1 MRTPPTETITVSRA
15 DDTPAG
21 GRRVIG
27 TPATVGTVQALV
39 EPCAYDLADIAG
51 RRTITHG
58 CNLYHRGG
66 LPFGILVGDLLT
78 VRGQTMR
85 VTQTPEIWQRGD
97 TGIGVKIHAE
107 EGEDQ

>member
-1 MRTPPTETITVSRA
+1 MRTPPTETIAISRA
-15 DDTPAG
+15 DETTADGA
-21 GRRVIG
+21 
-27 TPATVGTVQALV
+27 ASVGTVRALV
-39 EPCAYDLADIAG
+39 EPCAYDRIDTAG

-85 VTQTPEIWQRGD
+85 VTQPPEVWQRGD

>member
-1 MRTPPTETITVSRA
+1 MRTPSAETITVSRA
-15 DDTPAG
+15 DETTTD
-21 GRRVIG
+21 GRRVSAVP
-27 TPATVGTVQALV
+27 TVVGTVQALV
-39 EPCAYDLADIAG
+39 EPCAYDRTDTAG

-78 VRGQTMR
+78 VRDQTMR
-85 VTQTPEIWQRGD
+85 VTQTPEVWQRGN

>member
-1 MRTPPTETITVSRA
+1 MRTPPTETITVART
-15 DDTPAG
+15 DETTID
-21 GRRVIG
+21 GRRLA
-27 TPATVGTVQALV
+27 TAPATVGTVQALV
-39 EPCAYDLADIAG
+39 EPCAYDRTDTAG

-58 CNLYHRGG
+58 CNLYHRGS

-78 VRGQTMR
+78 VRGRPMR
-85 VTQTPEIWQRGD
+85 VTRTPEVWQRGD

>member
-1 MRTPPTETITVSRA
+1 MRTPPTETIAVARA
-15 DDTPAG
+15 GETTID
-21 GRRVIG
+21 GRRTTG
-27 TPATVGTVQALV
+27 APSTVGAIQALV
-39 EPCAYDLADIAG
+39 EPCAYDRADTAG

-78 VRGQTMR
+78 VQGRTMR
-85 VTQTPEIWQRGD
+85 VTRTPEVWQRGD